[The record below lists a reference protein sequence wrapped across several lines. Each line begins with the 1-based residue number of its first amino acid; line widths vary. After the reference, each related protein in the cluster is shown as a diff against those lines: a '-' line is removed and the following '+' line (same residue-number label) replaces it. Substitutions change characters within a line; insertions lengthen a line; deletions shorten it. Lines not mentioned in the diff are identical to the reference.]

1 MVRVA
6 GFEPAT
12 PCTQNKCATRLRH
25 TRSIFLFWVD
35 QLCLFDFRRMGA
47 VSVKAVSHFVHHDFL
62 SVTSYLYSFSSGK
75 STVFLVVSQFEIER
89 NAKDARRDATSRVCG
104 GKRYVRL
111 RQSQKDPVL

>member
-1 MVRVA
+1 
-6 GFEPAT
+6 
-12 PCTQNKCATRLRH
+12 
-25 TRSIFLFWVD
+25 
-35 QLCLFDFRRMGA
+35 MGA

-111 RQSQKDPVL
+111 RQSRRADKGISPTSASLGSRQAPSS